1 MARSAHLKQV
11 AHLSVVE
18 KLDLVEDLWDS
29 IAEEA
34 DNLPLQE
41 WQAKLLDQRLA
52 EVEATPGVGEDWATV
67 KARILSEG

>member
-34 DNLPLQE
+34 DKVPLQE
-41 WQAKLLDQRLA
+41 WQIKLLDQRLA
-52 EVEATPGVGEDWATV
+52 EVEATPGVGESWATV